1 MGCFNGVMHMNEIRI
16 LIGLCLAVLLIL
28 VSVGCANRRYYIG
41 VDDYG
46 EVESMDH
53 TFKTKRPQQRQ
64 E

>member
-1 MGCFNGVMHMNEIRI
+1 MGFYMNEAKI
-16 LIGLCLAVLLIL
+16 LILLVLVIGAVFAC
-28 VSVGCANRRYYIG
+28 GCSNRRYYIG

-53 TFKTKRPQQRQ
+53 TFKTKRPQDRR